1 MVVCN
6 YEYDN
11 ENNTVKV
18 NCLNCI
24 YGASIEDFPICMA
37 RTIDKLVESKN
48 AGRVVL
54 TQTREFEYD
63 MYQTHLLKQIANAI
77 MHLVKQQRILSVA
90 NLSIPECNTC
100 VPQRNEIL
108 HKLLT
113 TDIREDPIGAYVKTI
128 REIRHTH
135 EKMKG
140 APEKCQR
147 CYKNYIDNVLEPI
160 KSTLE
165 STELI
170 NRVKSRLVGYLEG
183 NRALYREMFH
193 PMIKPN
199 FMLTRY
205 MLNPPKKGKKI
216 DRYMVGSSEVQIF
229 KVEDKVQKIYHII
242 PPEFKLGEDEY
253 TILDA
258 ARRYMAAH
266 KPTKTEFADPQR
278 MRDIFTDIG
287 RDLISELADHANI
300 TLPTKTLNT
309 LSDILTRYTAGYGIL
324 EVILGDEAVQD
335 VYLNAPMGDAPI
347 YLYHGGHE
355 ECITNIIPTREDA
368 NAWATRF
375 RIESGRPLD
384 QANPVLDTEI
394 VLPSGRARVAAIT
407 RSLSPDGLSFVLR
420 RHRDKP
426 WTYPLFINY
435 KMMTSL
441 SAGLMS
447 FLIDGSRT
455 MMFAGTR
462 SAGKSSILG
471 ATLTE
476 LMKKVRIITVE
487 DTLELPVK
495 ALKDLGYDIQSL
507 KSRSIITHVESE
519 LSADEAIRT
528 SLRLGDSALI
538 VGEVRS
544 VEAKALYESMRI
556 GALANIVAGTIHGD
570 SPYGVFDR
578 VVNDLGVP
586 PTSFKATDI
595 IVIVNR
601 LKSAD
606 GLRTYRRIMEITE
619 VTKDWDENPQKEKA
633 FQPLMKYD
641 SKTDRLEPTD
651 RFLNGESLILN
662 EIADRVKD
670 WKNNWDSVWEN
681 IQLRTKVKEALL
693 NYAKVSKDFGI
704 LEAEFTTEANSR
716 FHLISQDVKE
726 QYGALDTDRIFE
738 RWDAWTKQK
747 VKDRQ
752 RLMKG

>member
-1 MVVCN
+1 
-6 YEYDN
+6 
-11 ENNTVKV
+11 
-18 NCLNCI
+18 
-24 YGASIEDFPICMA
+24 
-37 RTIDKLVESKN
+37 
-48 AGRVVL
+48 
-54 TQTREFEYD
+54 
-63 MYQTHLLKQIANAI
+63 
-77 MHLVKQQRILSVA
+77 
-90 NLSIPECNTC
+90 
-100 VPQRNEIL
+100 
-108 HKLLT
+108 
-113 TDIREDPIGAYVKTI
+113 
-128 REIRHTH
+128 
-135 EKMKG
+135 
-140 APEKCQR
+140 
-147 CYKNYIDNVLEPI
+147 
-160 KSTLE
+160 
-165 STELI
+165 
-170 NRVKSRLVGYLEG
+170 
-183 NRALYREMFH
+183 
-193 PMIKPN
+193 
-199 FMLTRY
+199 
-205 MLNPPKKGKKI
+205 
-216 DRYMVGSSEVQIF
+216 
-229 KVEDKVQKIYHII
+229 
-242 PPEFKLGEDEY
+242 
-253 TILDA
+253 
-258 ARRYMAAH
+258 
-266 KPTKTEFADPQR
+266 
-278 MRDIFTDIG
+278 
-287 RDLISELADHANI
+287 
-300 TLPTKTLNT
+300 
-309 LSDILTRYTAGYGIL
+309 
-324 EVILGDEAVQD
+324 
-335 VYLNAPMGDAPI
+335 
-347 YLYHGGHE
+347 
-355 ECITNIIPTREDA
+355 
-368 NAWATRF
+368 
-375 RIESGRPLD
+375 
-384 QANPVLDTEI
+384 
-394 VLPSGRARVAAIT
+394 
-407 RSLSPDGLSFVLR
+407 
-420 RHRDKP
+420 
-426 WTYPLFINY
+426 INY